1 MLDAGG
7 GSGMLKIA
15 EEKIKDQNLKGK
27 IKIVKYNVTNMNE
40 FKDNT
45 FDLAIAEGDPVS
57 YCSNPD
63 QAISELARVY

>member
-1 MLDAGG
+1 
-7 GSGMLKIA
+7 
-15 EEKIKDQNLKGK
+15 
-27 IKIVKYNVTNMNE
+27 MNE